1 MSDWAD
7 EKEKDLNVKSQHEAN
22 KKAYI
27 PPPEGFIM
35 VKRGWTAQ
43 ALRDIQRETAETCA
57 KLAGMTIVVPKNGD
71 CVLAVTKQLQDSV
84 NAIKKRFNL
93 LGDEQ

>member
-1 MSDWAD
+1 MDWAD
-7 EKEKDLNVKSQHEAN
+7 EKALEIFRERVSDHVIEDFSATV
-22 KKAYI
+22 YI
-27 PPPEGFIM
+27 NPKHLHDEI
-35 VKRGWTAQ
+35 AQ

-57 KLAGMTIVVPKNGD
+57 RLAGMTIVVPKNGD